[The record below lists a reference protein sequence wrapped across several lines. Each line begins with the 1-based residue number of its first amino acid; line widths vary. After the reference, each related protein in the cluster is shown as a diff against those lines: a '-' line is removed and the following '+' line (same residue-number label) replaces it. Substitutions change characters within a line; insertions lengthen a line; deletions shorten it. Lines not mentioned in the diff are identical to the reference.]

1 MVSRFYQNF
10 SKHLL
15 CLTVLSFPLFTF
27 LAESLESNN
36 SVESWLSE
44 EAQVRVDY
52 GNFKSVFGAEEIVF
66 IALSG
71 MDESDPQVPALA
83 RRIEKLNSVHQCW
96 SPQRLRDVMQRLEV
110 PESEIRQRFKR
121 LVVSDN
127 GRMVGLIVLMSEQG
141 LADRETTVDDIRE
154 QLAYCQLTDDQIR
167 MAGAPIV
174 VKELNRLGNRQN
186 TKLYFIA
193 SLFISVCL
201 LYYKIRQWNV
211 TLCIVGL
218 IVWAI
223 NLTLATVNV
232 AGGEMNF
239 ILSALPVMVM
249 VFTMAIAIHLLHY
262 LEAESTS
269 RDPLGT
275 ALGLAWKPC
284 LLATLTTGIGLLS
297 LGVSDIGPVRQFGYA
312 AAWGAVVALITG
324 LGLPPAVLTVFPI
337 VSGARNPNSFRRFRL
352 PQRMLEHSGRV
363 ALVTCTLMILT
374 GSGLMFIR
382 SRIDP
387 LDFLPRDSKV
397 LLDAQDIERQFANT
411 SSIEAVVDFGNS
423 REPFLSKLEEV
434 RELERRIAK
443 HPAVQ
448 RTMSLAT
455 FFPTELPESPLE
467 VAQLLAAAKSRKRDR
482 GYIAGQEQ
490 LWRISARIV
499 STSRYPRDQALQE
512 LQDLTA
518 GEPITFTG
526 IAPLLQQ
533 SQAEIFKGFWES
545 FTTAFLVILV
555 IMIVSLR
562 SIRIGLIAMV
572 PNLPPICLVF
582 GMLGWCNIPV
592 DIGMMMT
599 ASIALGIAVDGTFH
613 FLLRYREHLQQNADP
628 RAAARAALLAVGNP
642 VCTAALIA
650 ATGMLALTLSDFY
663 PTVRFGYMMAAM
675 MVAAVIGDLILL
687 PALLCL
693 LGGKAK
699 RSSVSGTGPHFQSS
713 EVISEL
719 PADHAPHA
727 DPRNRSRRVGLG
739 LTCD

>member
-1 MVSRFYQNF
+1 MVSRFYENY

-15 CLTVLSFPLFTF
+15 CLTVLTFPLFTL

-52 GNFKSVFGAEEIVF
+52 GHFKSVFGAEEIVF

-71 MDESDPQVPALA
+71 IAESDPQVQALA
-83 RRIEKLNSVHQCW
+83 RRIEKLSTVHQCW
-96 SPQRLRDVMQRLEV
+96 SPQRLHDVMQRLDV
-110 PESEIRQRFKR
+110 PEAEIRQRFKR
-121 LVVSDN
+121 LVISDD
-127 GRMVGLIVLMSEQG
+127 GRMVGLIALMSERG
-141 LADRETTVDDIRE
+141 LANRSTTVDDIRE
-154 QLAYCQLTDDQIR
+154 QVAYCQLTDDQVR

-193 SLFISVCL
+193 SLLISVGL

-262 LEAESTS
+262 LRSVSAS

-275 ALGLAWKPC
+275 AVGLAWKPC

-297 LGVSDIGPVRQFGYA
+297 LSVSDIGPVRQFGYA

-324 LGLPPAVLTVFPI
+324 LGLTPAVLSVFPI
-337 VSGARNPNSFRRFRL
+337 QSDAVKSNGSLGFQI
-352 PQRMLEHSGRV
+352 PQRILEHSGRV

-374 GSGLMFIR
+374 GSGLLFIR

-387 LDFLPRDSKV
+387 LDFLPRDSKI
-397 LLDAQDIERQFANT
+397 LLDAKDIERQFANT

-423 REPFLSKLEEV
+423 REPFLNKLEKV
-434 RELERRIAK
+434 RAIEGRIAA

-455 FFPTELPESPLE
+455 FFPTEFPESPLE
-467 VAQLLAAAKSRKRDR
+467 VAGLLSAAKSREHDS
-482 GYIAGQEQ
+482 GYIAGQER

-499 STSRYPRDQALQE
+499 STSRYPRDRALQE
-512 LQDLTA
+512 LQELTT

-545 FTTAFLVILV
+545 FATAFLVILV
-555 IMIVSLR
+555 IMILSLR
-562 SIRIGLIAMV
+562 SMRIGLIAMV
-572 PNLPPICLVF
+572 PNLTPICLVF
-582 GMLGWCNIPV
+582 GMLGWCDIPV

-613 FLLRYREHLQQNADP
+613 FLVRYREQYQRNPDS
-628 RAAARAALLAVGNP
+628 RSAAQSALLAVGNP

-693 LGGKAK
+693 LGGKAT
-699 RSSVSGTGPHFQSS
+699 RSKASGAGPHFPSS
-713 EVISEL
+713 GIISNL
-719 PADHAPHA
+719 PAKHAAHP
-727 DPRNRSRRVGLG
+727 DPRSRSRRVGLG
-739 LTCD
+739 LTGD